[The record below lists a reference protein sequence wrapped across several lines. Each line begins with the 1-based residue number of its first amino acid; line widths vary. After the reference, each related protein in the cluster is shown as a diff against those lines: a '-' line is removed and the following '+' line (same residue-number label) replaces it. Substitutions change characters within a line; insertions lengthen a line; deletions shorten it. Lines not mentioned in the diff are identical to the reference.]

1 MNGKHT
7 EIFRSNNTNIYTIPA
22 LTGLWMH
29 IKQVKDT
36 APAALLGRRTGTINK
51 VEKKLQTNSRRNES
65 DGRIFPSILIIFG
78 TSGMRPIAALKKASA
93 AREKKSPFVRLK
105 NSGAAFVFTRLEG
118 DPECYV
124 ESGHAE
130 GRSQERVPANGT

>member
-7 EIFRSNNTNIYTIPA
+7 EKFRPNNTNIYTIPA
-22 LTGLWMH
+22 LPGLWVH

-36 APAALLGRRTGTINK
+36 APAALLGRRTGTINN

-65 DGRIFPSILIIFG
+65 DGRIFPSMLIIFG

-105 NSGAAFVFTRLEG
+105 NAGAAFVFTRLEA
-118 DPECYV
+118 DPEIYMK
-124 ESGHAE
+124 SGHAE
-130 GRSQERVPANGT
+130 GRSQERVPANRT